1 MNDFIQEIWESIN
14 RDFEPLTIVYN
25 YGGFLAQPEVKNQ
38 IEKISGK
45 KVISGTSLQLR
56 IFYELNL
63 KRNPGDKIIF
73 IVTKGEVLPDISV
86 KANIVNFKITDLF
99 PNYQDKQTLSSL
111 PFGVLQKLYN
121 KHIQGLVSADLLRL
135 LIDDIVKAAEPFE
148 SSVES
153 WKQFNEIENPD
164 WSDVDTIISISQL
177 FVSVVESEKY
187 VEIEKHLK
195 DLNFDF
201 QHYLDDTYWNSLN
214 ANPFLRPQ
222 SVVGIIPHIKD
233 NFSTSDK
240 VALVVVD
247 GMAFWQYEIL
257 RETLGKIKIF
267 PQEENWL
274 YSWIPSITALSRQA
288 IFRGEA
294 PLLDYI
300 QSPTSERKL
309 WLNHWNPTLSPEY
322 IYEEEN
328 ILPNKNCKR
337 LAFVTTTLDEKIHS
351 SSNYKDILDLTK
363 NWAKDFGK
371 TVYRL
376 KQSGFT
382 IFLTTDH
389 GNVLATGWRPFT
401 PTEKAHLYGKMSRG
415 HRHAIFMN
423 ETGAQ
428 EFKQDLSYSVS
439 TMHRDKWF
447 ALRENQS
454 FNTEGKKEIT
464 HGGSHLFEVMIP
476 FIKI

>member
-25 YGGFLAQPEVKNQ
+25 YDGFLAQPEVKNQ

-45 KVISGTSLQLR
+45 KVIFGTSLQLR

-222 SVVGIIPHIKD
+222 SVAGIIPHIKD

-257 RETLGKIKIF
+257 RETLEKIKIF

-288 IFRGEA
+288 IFRGEG
-294 PLLDYI
+294 PLLDYT
-300 QSPTSERKL
+300 QSPQSERKL
-309 WLNHWNPTLSPEY
+309 WLDHWNASLSPEY
-322 IYEEEN
+322 IYEEEFS
-328 ILPNKNCKR
+328 PTQNCKR
-337 LAFVTTTLDEKIHS
+337 LAYVTTTLDEKIHS
-351 SSNYKDILDLTK
+351 SSSYKDLLDLTK
-363 NWAKDFGK
+363 NWGNDFAK
-371 TVYRL
+371 TIARL
-376 KQSGFT
+376 KQLGFK

-401 PTEKAHLYGKMSRG
+401 TTEKAHLYGKMSRG

-428 EFKQDLSYSVS
+428 EFQKDLGYSVS
-439 TMHRDKWF
+439 TIHRDNWF
-447 ALRENQS
+447 AIRENQS
-454 FNTEGKKEIT
+454 FTTDGKKEIT